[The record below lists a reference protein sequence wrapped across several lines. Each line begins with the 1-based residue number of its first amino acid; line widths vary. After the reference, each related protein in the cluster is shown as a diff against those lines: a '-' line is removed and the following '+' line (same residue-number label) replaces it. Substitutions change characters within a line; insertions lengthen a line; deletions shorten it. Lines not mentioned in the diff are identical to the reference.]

1 MIDLIDTF
9 IDSTRKNKIKF
20 HINKIGLNY
29 LFFFSFEDTLVFELI
44 YRPIQFTLTQLQ
56 HVRIHNVLT
65 TLFFFLIL
73 IHQIRHDSQLAI
85 LRTENSYSKL
95 QLKQWTK
102 KKINKYCVCDVDRR
116 VEAECFF
123 FYSLLFSLS
132 CIFNLLKSWA
142 KHTTNTHDVSCVSS

>member
-95 QLKQWTK
+95 QLKQ
-102 KKINKYCVCDVDRR
+102 
-116 VEAECFF
+116 
-123 FYSLLFSLS
+123 
-132 CIFNLLKSWA
+132 
-142 KHTTNTHDVSCVSS
+142 